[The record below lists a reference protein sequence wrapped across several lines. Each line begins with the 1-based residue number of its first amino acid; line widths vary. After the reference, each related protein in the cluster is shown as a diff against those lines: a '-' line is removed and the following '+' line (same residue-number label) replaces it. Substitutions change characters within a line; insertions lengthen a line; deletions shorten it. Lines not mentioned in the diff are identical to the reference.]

1 MNHSCPGTPAQDPR
15 LSRDSRLPPKTQ
27 PSIKSTVWDHMQCE
41 GLINT
46 VNPRRFLQEVNSEA
60 MDDEDDASNLEGEQT
75 WNEMAGE
82 VEPLVRGPAM
92 VPQHQ
97 LPQSQTLP
105 SLTKFDTKISAS
117 LHHPFQRFHSQ
128 TQFFTLLSKT
138 RCRQDMESESSTF
151 KHCVASA
158 NHEDDEKSNNH

>member
-1 MNHSCPGTPAQDPR
+1 
-15 LSRDSRLPPKTQ
+15 
-27 PSIKSTVWDHMQCE
+27 MQCE

-46 VNPRRFLQEVNSEA
+46 VNPRQFLQEVKPEA
-60 MDDEDDASNLEGEQT
+60 MDDEDDEDEASNLEGEQT

-82 VEPLVRGPAM
+82 GEPLVRGPAM

-117 LHHPFQRFHSQ
+117 LHHPFQ
-128 TQFFTLLSKT
+128 
-138 RCRQDMESESSTF
+138 
-151 KHCVASA
+151 
-158 NHEDDEKSNNH
+158 

>member
-1 MNHSCPGTPAQDPR
+1 
-15 LSRDSRLPPKTQ
+15 
-27 PSIKSTVWDHMQCE
+27 MQCE

-46 VNPRRFLQEVNSEA
+46 VNPRRFLQEVKPEA

-82 VEPLVRGPAM
+82 VEPLVRGSAM

-105 SLTKFDTKISAS
+105 SLTKFNTKISAS
-117 LHHPFQRFHSQ
+117 LHHPFQ
-128 TQFFTLLSKT
+128 
-138 RCRQDMESESSTF
+138 
-151 KHCVASA
+151 
-158 NHEDDEKSNNH
+158 

>member
-1 MNHSCPGTPAQDPR
+1 
-15 LSRDSRLPPKTQ
+15 
-27 PSIKSTVWDHMQCE
+27 MQCE

-46 VNPRRFLQEVNSEA
+46 VNPRQFLQEVKPEA
-60 MDDEDDASNLEGEQT
+60 MDDEDDEDEASNLEGEQT

-117 LHHPFQRFHSQ
+117 LHHPFQ
-128 TQFFTLLSKT
+128 
-138 RCRQDMESESSTF
+138 
-151 KHCVASA
+151 
-158 NHEDDEKSNNH
+158 